1 MTTVQFFLVLA
12 GFVGGGAIL
21 INVVLGAIVRLR
33 ALRNSEHALEIEA
46 RLDRI
51 EATVEAIAIEVDRL
65 SDARRSAALPE
76 PRVAIP
82 PLAQAPRV
90 ITPH

>member
-1 MTTVQFFLVLA
+1 VTTVQFFLVLA

-33 ALRNSEHALEIEA
+33 ALRNSERALDIDA

-51 EATVEAIAIEVDRL
+51 EEAIEAVATRLDRSNAERQLDAIHAHQPV
-65 SDARRSAALPE
+65 LPGGSS
-76 PRVAIP
+76 
-82 PLAQAPRV
+82 LG
-90 ITPH
+90 H